1 MMRSYFWLPRFAVW
15 SFAMMIVAPLGGC
28 GYQFVGESSLLPK
41 EARTI
46 YVEPF
51 VNRSRDV
58 GLDKELTT
66 ALRGEFYR
74 RGQLKIV
81 DSAEQADVIL
91 SGVIRCYSECPGA
104 RVLSANSNDEVL
116 QYDSLLIMDVTLRRR
131 EPNEILWRGQ
141 GVRLNQVYAGSRAA
155 VVTTSSAFQSTGTL
169 NSTDISQMT
178 DIQLTELEARAV
190 RDRLMEQFAR
200 ELHQR
205 VTEMF

>member
-1 MMRSYFWLPRFAVW
+1 MQKNHWLRKFFLA
-15 SFAMMIVAPLGGC
+15 SISLGAIVSALGGC

-58 GLDKELTT
+58 GMEKELTT

-74 RGQLKIV
+74 RGQLRV
-81 DSAEQADVIL
+81 VELSEQADIIL
-91 SGVIRCYSECPGA
+91 TGVIRSLDRNVA
-104 RVLSANSNDEVL
+104 SVNRKDEVL
-116 QYDSLLIMDVTLRRR
+116 QYESILILDVTLRRR

-141 GVRLNQVYAGSRAA
+141 GLRLTEVHGGSRAA
-155 VVTTSSAFQSTGTL
+155 IVTTSSEFRTGTL
-169 NSTDISQMT
+169 NASDVRKMT
-178 DIQLTELEARAV
+178 DIQLTEAEQSAV
-190 RDRLMEQFAR
+190 RDQLMERFAK

-205 VTEMF
+205 VMEMF

>member
-1 MMRSYFWLPRFAVW
+1 MRSYLWLSRFAVW
-15 SFAMMIVAPLGGC
+15 SFAMMTVAPLGGC

-81 DSAEQADVIL
+81 ESSEQADVIL
-91 SGVIRCYSECPGA
+91 SGVIRSLDSTVA
-104 RVLSANSNDEVL
+104 SVNRDDEVL
-116 QYDSLLIMDVTLRRR
+116 QYESLLIMDVTLRRR

-155 VVTTSSAFQSTGTL
+155 VVTTSSAFRTGTF
-169 NSTDISQMT
+169 NSTDVSQLT
-178 DIQLTELEARAV
+178 DIQQTEVDRRAT

>member
-1 MMRSYFWLPRFAVW
+1 MRIYFRRSALRLLVLL
-15 SFAMMIVAPLGGC
+15 VATALVGC
-28 GYQFVGESSLLPK
+28 GYQFVGDSSLLPK

-46 YVEPF
+46 YVDAF

-58 GLDKELTT
+58 GLDKELAT

-81 DSAEQADVIL
+81 DSAEQADLIL
-91 SGVIRCYSECPGA
+91 SGVIRSLDSHVA
-104 RVLSANSNDEVL
+104 TVNRKDEVL
-116 QYDSLLIMDVTLRRR
+116 QYESILILDVNLRRR

-141 GVRLNQVYAGSRAA
+141 GVRLNQIYGGSRAA
-155 VVTTSSAFQSTGTL
+155 VVTTSSEFHTGTL
-169 NSTDISQMT
+169 NSTDVRRMT
-178 DIQLTELEARAV
+178 DIQLTELDRRAM
-190 RDRLMEQFAR
+190 RDELMEQFAR

>member
-1 MMRSYFWLPRFAVW
+1 MQKNHWLRKFFLGSIPLGA
-15 SFAMMIVAPLGGC
+15 IVSALGGC

-58 GLDKELTT
+58 GMEKELTT

-74 RGQLKIV
+74 RGQLKV
-81 DSAEQADVIL
+81 VELSEQADIIL
-91 SGVIRCYSECPGA
+91 TGVIRSLDRNVA
-104 RVLSANSNDEVL
+104 SVNRKDEVL
-116 QYDSLLIMDVTLRRR
+116 QYESILILDVTLRRR

-141 GVRLNQVYAGSRAA
+141 GLRLTEVHGGSRAA
-155 VVTTSSAFQSTGTL
+155 IVTTSSEFRTGTL
-169 NSTDISQMT
+169 NASDVRKMT
-178 DIQLTELEARAV
+178 DIQLTEAEQSAV
-190 RDRLMEQFAR
+190 RDQLMERFAK

-205 VTEMF
+205 VMEMF

>member
-1 MMRSYFWLPRFAVW
+1 MMRSYFWLSRFAVW
-15 SFAMMIVAPLGGC
+15 LFAMMTVAPLGGC

-51 VNRSRDV
+51 VNRSRNV

-81 DSAEQADVIL
+81 DSAEQADLIL
-91 SGVIRCYSECPGA
+91 SGVIRSLDSTVA
-104 RVLSANSNDEVL
+104 SVNQDDEVL

-155 VVTTSSAFQSTGTL
+155 VVTTSSAFQSTTTL
-169 NSTDISQMT
+169 NSRDVSQFT
-178 DIQLTELEARAV
+178 DIQLTELDRRAV

>member
-1 MMRSYFWLPRFAVW
+1 MMRSYFWLSRFAVW
-15 SFAMMIVAPLGGC
+15 LFAMMTVAPLGGC

-51 VNRSRDV
+51 VNRSRNV

-81 DSAEQADVIL
+81 ESAEQADLIL
-91 SGVIRCYSECPGA
+91 SGVIRSLDSTVA
-104 RVLSANSNDEVL
+104 SVNRDDEVL
-116 QYDSLLIMDVTLRRR
+116 QYESLLIMDVTLRRR

-155 VVTTSSAFQSTGTL
+155 VVTTSSAFQSTTTL
-169 NSTDISQMT
+169 NSRDVSQLT
-178 DIQLTELEARAV
+178 DIQLTELDRRAV

>member
-81 DSAEQADVIL
+81 ESAEEADLIL
-91 SGVIRCYSECPGA
+91 SGVIRS
-104 RVLSANSNDEVL
+104 LNSTTVSVNDKDEVL
-116 QYDSLLIMDVTLRRR
+116 QYESVLILDVTLRRR

-155 VVTTSSAFQSTGTL
+155 VVTTSSEFLTGTL
-169 NSTDISQMT
+169 NASDVRQMT
-178 DIQLTELEARAV
+178 DIQLTEFERRTAG